1 MNVSFIPF
9 IYWFFHYFGM
19 FQVFSTREFDKDF
32 DQLEK
37 SEKDKVTIW
46 AGLKKDDYH
55 SKLLI

>member
-1 MNVSFIPF
+1 
-9 IYWFFHYFGM
+9 M

-37 SEKDKVTIW
+37 SEKDRVTIW